1 MKNEAQAK
9 TSASDVEELVVGD
22 VGDVG
27 DVEDSNGLRFRKAS
41 SGSDANREA
50 MVRSKV
56 QKLRTDAEE
65 DADRAEEEGKKRLEH
80 NEHEPQR
87 GLREETQ

>member
-1 MKNEAQAK
+1 MKNEA
-9 TSASDVEELVVGD
+9 SDVGELVVGD

-27 DVEDSNGLRFRKAS
+27 DVKDSNGLRFRKAS
-41 SGSDANREA
+41 SGSDANGKA

-65 DADRAEEEGKKRLEH
+65 DAERAEEEGKKRLEH

-87 GLREETQ
+87 GLREEAQ